1 MPITDFMH
9 RLGCKSTKKR
19 GKEVWFHAPYR
30 SDSTPSFCVNTEK
43 NVFNDFGAGVGGD
56 IFTLA
61 GLIINSTDFMA
72 QARYVGEVT
81 NNPIERS
88 EPPKYA
94 IKREQCQVRLSTAER
109 EQTRTQFKYEP
120 EPTLPQFTDVEI
132 KPLGHPALLAYIR
145 ERGIPS
151 DIATANCVEIHYRLH
166 DKNYFAVG
174 FPNEDGGYEIRN
186 RFFKGSIPPKAVSL
200 IRHGSATVN
209 VYEGFVDFLSGLT
222 LGYGRTEDNLV
233 LNSVANK
240 GKAYRHLDGYDL
252 IKCWLD
258 NDNAG
263 RQCLEVLQKRYG
275 ERVRDFSVVFRPCK
289 DVNEYLQMQLTNKQQ
304 TKSKLKL

>member
-43 NVFNDFGAGVGGD
+43 NIFNDFGAGVGGD

-61 GLIINSTDFMA
+61 GLMINSNDFMA
-72 QARYVGEVT
+72 QARYIGEVT

-88 EPPKYA
+88 EPPKY
-94 IKREQCQVRLSTAER
+94 
-109 EQTRTQFKYEP
+109 EP
-120 EPTLPQFTDVEI
+120 EPAVPQFTDVEV
-132 KPLGHPALLAYIR
+132 KPLGHPALLAYLR

-166 DKNYFAVG
+166 DKRYFAVG

-258 NDNAG
+258 NDKAG

-289 DVNEYLQMQLTNKQQ
+289 DVNEYLQEQLKNNKQQ
-304 TKSKLKL
+304 TIKSKLKL

>member
-1 MPITDFMH
+1 MSITDFMH
-9 RLGCKSTKKR
+9 KLGCKSTKKR

-43 NVFNDFGAGVGGD
+43 NIFNDFGAGVGGD

-61 GLIINSTDFMA
+61 GLMINSTDFMA
-72 QARYVGEVT
+72 QARYISEVT

-88 EPPKYA
+88 EPPM
-94 IKREQCQVRLSTAER
+94 
-109 EQTRTQFKYEP
+109 YEH
-120 EPTLPQFTDVEI
+120 EPTMPQFTDVEI
-132 KPLGHPALLAYIR
+132 RPLGHPALLAYLR

-166 DKNYFAVG
+166 DKPYFAVG
-174 FPNEDGGYEIRN
+174 FPNESGGYEIRN

-209 VYEGFVDFLSGLT
+209 VYEGFMDFLSGLT

-240 GKAYRHLDGYDL
+240 EKAYRHLDGYEQ
-252 IKCWLD
+252 IKCCLD
-258 NDNAG
+258 NDKAG
-263 RQCLEVLQKRYG
+263 QQCLEALQKRFG
-275 ERVRDFSVVFRPCK
+275 EKVKDISVVFRPCK
-289 DVNEYLQMQLTNKQQ
+289 DVNEYLQQLTNKQQ

>member
-1 MPITDFMH
+1 M
-9 RLGCKSTKKR
+9 
-19 GKEVWFHAPYR
+19 EVWFHAPYR

-43 NVFNDFGAGVGGD
+43 NIFNDFGAGVGGD

-61 GLIINSTDFMA
+61 GLMINSGDFMA
-72 QARYVGEVT
+72 QARYIGEVT

-88 EPPKYA
+88 EPP
-94 IKREQCQVRLSTAER
+94 R
-109 EQTRTQFKYEP
+109 YEP
-120 EPTLPQFTDVEI
+120 EPALPQFTDVEVR
-132 KPLGHPALLAYIR
+132 PLNHPALLWYLR
-145 ERGIPS
+145 ERGISS
-151 DIATANCVEIHYRLH
+151 DIASANCVEIHYRLH

-200 IRHGSATVN
+200 IRQGSATVN

-240 GKAYRHLDGYDL
+240 GKAYRHLDDYDL

-258 NDNAG
+258 NDDAG
-263 RQCLEVLQKRYG
+263 KKCLKDLQKRYG
-275 ERVRDFSVVFRPCK
+275 ERVKDFSVVFRPCK
-289 DVNEYLQMQLTNKQQ
+289 DVNEYLQQQLTNKQQ
-304 TKSKLKL
+304 TKSKPKL

>member
-1 MPITDFMH
+1 MSIEEIRDMPLTDFLHKMG
-9 RLGCKSTKKR
+9 LKSTKKR
-19 GKEVWFHAPYR
+19 GNEVWFHAPYR
-30 SDSTPSFCVNTEK
+30 SDRTPSFCVNTEK
-43 NVFNDFGAGVGGD
+43 NIWNDFGTGMGGD

-61 GLIINSTDFMA
+61 GLMINSNDFMA
-72 QARYVGEVT
+72 KARYIGELT
-81 NNPIERS
+81 NNPMERS
-88 EPPKYA
+88 APP
-94 IKREQCQVRLSTAER
+94 
-109 EQTRTQFKYEP
+109 KYEP
-120 EPTLPQFTDVEI
+120 EPTVPQFTDVEV
-132 KPLGHPALLAYIR
+132 KPLCHPALLGYLR

-166 DKNYFAVG
+166 DKQYFAVG

-200 IRHGSATVN
+200 IRQGSTMVN

-233 LNSVANK
+233 LNSVANRE
-240 GKAYRHLDGYDL
+240 KAYRHLDGYEA

-258 NDNAG
+258 NDKAG
-263 RQCLEVLQKRYG
+263 QQCLEALQKRYG
-275 ERVRDFSVVFRPCK
+275 ERVRDFSVLFRPCK
-289 DVNEYLQMQLTNKQQ
+289 DVNEYLQEQQKNKQQ

>member
-1 MPITDFMH
+1 MSIEDIRDMPLTDFLH
-9 RLGCKSTKKR
+9 KLGLKSTKKR
-19 GKEVWFHAPYR
+19 GNEVWFHAPYR
-30 SDSTPSFCVNTEK
+30 SDRTPSFCVNTEK
-43 NVFNDFGAGVGGD
+43 NIWNDFGAGMGGD

-61 GLIINSTDFMA
+61 GLMTNSNDFVA
-72 QARYVGEVT
+72 QARYIGELT
-81 NNPIERS
+81 NNPVERS
-88 EPPKYA
+88 APP
-94 IKREQCQVRLSTAER
+94 
-109 EQTRTQFKYEP
+109 KYEP
-120 EPTLPQFTDVEI
+120 EPTVPQFTDVEV
-132 KPLGHPALLAYIR
+132 KPLSHSALLGYLR

-166 DKNYFAVG
+166 DKQYFAVG

-200 IRHGSATVN
+200 IRLGSTMVN

-233 LNSVANK
+233 LNSVANRE
-240 GKAYRHLDGYDL
+240 KAYRHLDGYEA

-258 NDNAG
+258 NDKAG
-263 RQCLEVLQKRYG
+263 QQCLEALQKRYG
-275 ERVRDFSVVFRPCK
+275 ERVRDFSVLFRPCK
-289 DVNEYLQMQLTNKQQ
+289 DVNEYLQEQQKNKQQ

>member
-1 MPITDFMH
+1 MSIEDIRDMPLTDFLH
-9 RLGCKSTKKR
+9 KLGLKSTKKR
-19 GKEVWFHAPYR
+19 GNEVWFHAPYR
-30 SDSTPSFCVNTEK
+30 SDRTPSFCVNTEK
-43 NVFNDFGAGVGGD
+43 NIWNDFGAGMGGD

-61 GLIINSTDFMA
+61 GLMTNSNDFVA
-72 QARYVGEVT
+72 QARYIGELT
-81 NNPIERS
+81 NNPMERS
-88 EPPKYA
+88 APP
-94 IKREQCQVRLSTAER
+94 
-109 EQTRTQFKYEP
+109 KYEP
-120 EPTLPQFTDVEI
+120 EPTVPQFTDVEV
-132 KPLGHPALLAYIR
+132 KPLCHPALLGYLR

-166 DKNYFAVG
+166 DKQYFAVG

-200 IRHGSATVN
+200 IRQGSTMVN

-233 LNSVANK
+233 LNSVANRE
-240 GKAYRHLDGYDL
+240 KAYRHLDGYEA

-258 NDNAG
+258 NDKAG
-263 RQCLEVLQKRYG
+263 QQCLEALQKRYG
-275 ERVRDFSVVFRPCK
+275 ERVRDFSVLFRPCK
-289 DVNEYLQMQLTNKQQ
+289 DVNEYLQEQQKNKQQ